1 MTEKKN
7 WIWTLLV
14 LGIFILSF
22 LHVILGEISISSSE
36 FYNFIFDF
44 NINKTEH
51 LILKEFRIP
60 RLFMCFIAG
69 SSLSLAGLMMQ
80 TLFQNPLAGP
90 YVLGINSGSSLLVA
104 LSVLSGW
111 NFIRNDYGLIFS
123 ALLGAAIFAIIILF
137 LAKYLRNSLSLLL
150 VGIMIGSFTG
160 ALVSIL
166 QSVSDANSL
175 KLFTLWGL
183 GSLQQVQFDQISII
197 FLFFVFAILLTFYYS
212 KSLNA
217 LILGEQEASLL
228 GVNVKKSR
236 IGIILAT
243 VIFTG
248 LVTAFCG
255 PIAFIGLAVPNLIR
269 ILFKTQN
276 HRILIPACFL
286 GGIVFLLICDIFV
299 ELLSSITP
307 LPINAIT
314 SIVGAPMVIYFIIK
328 RLA

>member
-1 MTEKKN
+1 MTLSRN
-7 WIWTLLV
+7 WIWMGIT
-14 LGIFILSF
+14 LGIFILSI
-22 LHVILGEISISSSE
+22 LHVLLGEIFVSSSD
-36 FYNFIFDF
+36 FYTFLFDF
-44 NINKTEH
+44 DPDKIEH
-51 LILKEFRIP
+51 VILKEFRIP

-111 NFIRNDYGLIFS
+111 TFVRNDFGLIFS
-123 ALLGAAIFAIIILF
+123 ALIGAGIFAVLILF
-137 LAKYLRNSLSLLL
+137 LANFLRNSLSLLL

-166 QSVSDANSL
+166 QSVSEANSL
-175 KLFTLWGL
+175 KLFTLWSM
-183 GSLQQVQFDQISII
+183 GSLQNVQFGQLGVI
-197 FLFFVFAILLTFYYS
+197 FLFYLLALLVTMYYS

-217 LILGEQEASLL
+217 LILGEKEASLL
-228 GVNVKKSR
+228 GINVRKSR
-236 IGIILAT
+236 IGIICAT
-243 VIFTG
+243 VLFTG

-276 HRILIPACFL
+276 HRILIPACLL
-286 GGIVFLLICDIFV
+286 GGVVFLLICDICV
-299 ELLSSITP
+299 ELLSFITP

-314 SIVGAPMVIYFIIK
+314 SIIGAPMVIYFIIK